1 LAAITVNTCD
11 NAKDLIAAKA
21 AHTYKNGAWF
31 LLATSS
37 ALPNGHVISF
47 FIFIFSVLLH
57 LRDAFDIGSEVKLFI
72 DSPENFYRRFQ

>member
-1 LAAITVNTCD
+1 LAAIAVNACD
-11 NAKDLIAAKA
+11 KAKDLIAAKA
-21 AHTYKNGAWF
+21 APIHKNGACL

-37 ALPNGHVISF
+37 ALPNGHMISF

-57 LRDAFDIGSEVKLFI
+57 LQDAFDNESEVKPYL